1 MNGSDNNMLWTDSGK
16 VGNGS
21 RECEEDEGTDYKD
34 GYSTMKVKTV
44 TRFCKGIWN
53 LMFCA

>member
-1 MNGSDNNMLWTDSGK
+1 MLWTDSGK